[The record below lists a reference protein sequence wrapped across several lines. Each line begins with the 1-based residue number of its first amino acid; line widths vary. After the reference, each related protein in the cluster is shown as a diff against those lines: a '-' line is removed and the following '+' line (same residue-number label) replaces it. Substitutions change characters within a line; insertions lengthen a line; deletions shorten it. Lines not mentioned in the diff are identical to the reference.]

1 MSGEWSG
8 VMGDVILGK
17 FPFSLAPWLT
27 NEERVRV
34 LDLEGVVD
42 WDRFVSCVVL
52 DPPQIDPGLFIRPFT
67 NLAWAV
73 IFVTTGVYIFLLF
86 IPSMIIKSSS
96 ALDSG
101 GTGDARAPP
110 EFRVW
115 LKSNKQLSSESILEL
130 VIWLFFTIV
139 YAYYGG
145 ALTMFFANEQRL
157 PFETLTEAL
166 DFSPE
171 WRVLLLNDGYGTV
184 IFEHKAHRQLIPEYQ
199 KYLKKVKSSPESY
212 MVDTH
217 KDGLMSLKEDRI
229 LYSDLEHL
237 IRSVYNKH
245 SQELPQISLFDRER
259 SARTL
264 KLAFTKNSPLAP
276 FFKKI
281 TQKSVQGGLRDALI
295 LEWFGPKIRPKAKS
309 ESYSLTIGQTFLVF
323 AIMGVAIILSIIIYS
338 FEVFYRNFNMFFK
351 SKRIVVPEN
360 KHETLLSF
368 DEWRH
373 DYWNMTPAP
382 LTQNRTVA
390 SAPPTPSRAV
400 ASGVSRVASAP
411 TENQGHGGQIMEQQV
426 KWKIYR
432 YLSPRS

>member
-1 MSGEWSG
+1 MMRSLHNELFPLGNFDLENEEWSG

-17 FPFSLAPWLT
+17 FPFGLSSWLVT
-27 NEERVRV
+27 EERVRV

-67 NLAWAV
+67 NLAWTV
-73 IFVTTGVYIFLLF
+73 ILITTAIYISIL
-86 IPSMIIKSSS
+86 IKKNS
-96 ALDSG
+96 D
-101 GTGDARAPP
+101 
-110 EFRVW
+110 
-115 LKSNKQLSSESILEL
+115 KQLSSESWRVLEF
-130 VIWLFFTIV
+130 VMWSFFTIL

-145 ALTMFFANEQRL
+145 ALTMFFANKQTL

-166 DFSPE
+166 GVSPE
-171 WRVLLLNDGYGTV
+171 WRILLMKNGYGTV
-184 IFEHKAHRQLIPEYQ
+184 IFEHKAQEQLIPEYQ
-199 KYLKKVKSSPESY
+199 NYLEKVKSSPDSY

-259 SARTL
+259 SSRTL
-264 KLAFTKNSPLAP
+264 TLAFTKNSPLTP

-309 ESYSLTIGQTFLVF
+309 ESYSLSIGQTFLIFTVM
-323 AIMGVAIILSIIIYS
+323 AAAIILSLIVYAL
-338 FEVFYRNFNMFFK
+338 EVLYRNVDMFFK
-351 SKRIVVPEN
+351 SKRIVVPEIKEDN
-360 KHETLLSF
+360 LLPF
-368 DEWRH
+368 DEWRQQ
-373 DYWNMTPAP
+373 YWSMTPAP
-382 LTQNRTVA
+382 LTPNRTVA

-400 ASGVSRVASAP
+400 STGGSRVASAP
-411 TENQGHGGQIMEQQV
+411 AENQGHGGQITEQQV

-432 YLSPRS
+432 YLSPRI

>member
-1 MSGEWSG
+1 MMRSLHNELFPLGNFDLENEEWSG

-17 FPFSLAPWLT
+17 FPFGLSSWLVT
-27 NEERVRV
+27 EERVRV

-73 IFVTTGVYIFLLF
+73 ILITTAIYISIL
-86 IPSMIIKSSS
+86 IKKNS
-96 ALDSG
+96 D
-101 GTGDARAPP
+101 
-110 EFRVW
+110 
-115 LKSNKQLSSESILEL
+115 KQLSSESWRVLEF
-130 VIWLFFTIV
+130 VMWSFFTIV

-145 ALTMFFANEQRL
+145 ALTMFFANKQTL

-166 DFSPE
+166 GVSPE
-171 WRVLLLNDGYGTV
+171 WRILLMKNGYGTV
-184 IFEHKAHRQLIPEYQ
+184 IFEHKAQEQLIPEYQ
-199 KYLKKVKSSPESY
+199 NYLKKVKSSPDSY

-217 KDGLMSLKEDRI
+217 KDGLMALKEDRI

-259 SARTL
+259 SSRTL
-264 KLAFTKNSPLAP
+264 TLAFTKNSPLTP

-281 TQKSVQGGLRDALI
+281 TQRSVQGGLRDALI

-309 ESYSLTIGQTFLVF
+309 ESYSLSIGQTFLIFTVM
-323 AIMGVAIILSIIIYS
+323 AAAIILSLIVYAL
-338 FEVFYRNFNMFFK
+338 EVLYRNVDMFFK
-351 SKRIVVPEN
+351 SKRIVVPEIKEDN
-360 KHETLLSF
+360 LLPF
-368 DEWRH
+368 DEWRQQ
-373 DYWNMTPAP
+373 YWSMTPAP
-382 LTQNRTVA
+382 LTPNRTVA

-400 ASGVSRVASAP
+400 SSGGSRVASAP
-411 TENQGHGGQIMEQQV
+411 AENQGQIMEQQV
-426 KWKIYR
+426 KWKIYG
-432 YLSPRS
+432 YLSPRI